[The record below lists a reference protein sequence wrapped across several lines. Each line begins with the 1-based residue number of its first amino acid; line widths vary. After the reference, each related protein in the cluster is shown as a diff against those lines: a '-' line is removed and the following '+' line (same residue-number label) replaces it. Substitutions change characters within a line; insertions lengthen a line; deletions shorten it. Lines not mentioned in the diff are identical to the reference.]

1 VVCRDVLPNVQTIK
15 DVVPPN
21 TSTAAR
27 MSYVPKTVQSAVSGN
42 LQQTNTVQTRAV
54 DTLMAVEGVAEQ
66 EGKASLCYES
76 FWSRSFGQERKEVL
90 HATGVK
96 NLDTV

>member
-1 VVCRDVLPNVQTIK
+1 
-15 DVVPPN
+15 
-21 TSTAAR
+21 

-66 EGKASLCYES
+66 EGKASLCYGS